1 MLYEK
6 SIEILL
12 GAKERLEE
20 EMKKLASKRGDV
32 KVEGVVVSAMN
43 VHNYILDI
51 EDAVEMLRGI
61 SESVEDE
68 RKKFEREEEFF
79 E

>member
-6 SIEILL
+6 SIAILL
-12 GAKERLEE
+12 EAK
-20 EMKKLASKRGDV
+20 KKLERDMKECARTGGNT
-32 KVEGVVVSAMN
+32 KVEGIIVSAMSI
-43 VHNYILDI
+43 HNYILDI
-51 EDAVEMLRGI
+51 DDAVEMLRGI
-61 SESVEDE
+61 AESVEDE